1 MTYLVVANTGLTG
14 DAAVFVHFCSFS
26 VRTYE
31 YCVVAESAGTQE
43 SGCNAVQDTL
53 LQAIASIN
61 KGVSVGCKKVRL
73 VVQLEADSR
82 KSLYSSKMMLLQ
94 PLDHVFKQPQHRLRN
109 SVAGVWIRGCQ
120 TSVNYAQIYSR
131 SGTLTTT
138 LCLATSRSSHRATG
152 ESCGH
157 APIVQQDALMS
168 GRQLCL
174 YVPEGPNA
182 HIVKGEQY
190 ASTTLWLPRHQD
202 NSSIGTRRKTP
213 THQSR
218 HLLAA
223 VFGLNGSAKSAAMSG
238 ELKLQ
243 GV

>member
-1 MTYLVVANTGLTG
+1 MTYLVVANTGLT
-14 DAAVFVHFCSFS
+14 
-26 VRTYE
+26 
-31 YCVVAESAGTQE
+31 GTQE

-61 KGVSVGCKKVRL
+61 KGVSVGCKK
-73 VVQLEADSR
+73 
-82 KSLYSSKMMLLQ
+82 

-109 SVAGVWIRGCQ
+109 SVADVWIRGCQ

-174 YVPEGPNA
+174 HVPEGPNA